1 MKLRTK
7 LILGFAAVILVMV
20 ALGATAF
27 VMFKRVDSNIAAVNR
42 DSLPAVRYSTGM
54 ERSALETILE
64 EKNYLLFKTSD
75 IYERAKGKLNQ
86 LTSHLD
92 EIDKLAQATN
102 NAELTSRSSGV
113 RKVISDYS
121 KLYDQ
126 AVEAIKKNKAEGAL
140 MDQKGDIVSEET
152 AALLKT
158 KKVEFQQA
166 SSALAVINNVNAWA
180 LDTRL
185 NEKTYMLNHEQMAL
199 NAIERNITSLFG
211 GYDGLEKLNPDE
223 TEKKMIANAREATQD
238 YEKAFKA
245 WIAEYKRD
253 AKSAA
258 LADFLKTMNRSGD
271 TVSQMVD
278 DYTMTKQAAFEK
290 IVESM
295 FIVTGISQEALGAR
309 SSEKAYI
316 IERDPN
322 DWETLN
328 VQVQELPK
336 LYASL
341 RKVALSAEDKSRI
354 DRAAKAT
361 EEYLAAV
368 NAWAKNDAELRNAI
382 LPKMKQNGESVVAA
396 AQGIQND
403 AWQGSDEVNLQ
414 TRSIVTTSNWTI
426 VVALVVGILM
436 GVIMAWVITRSITR
450 PINRIIEG
458 LSSASDEVSAAAGE
472 VSSASQQLAEGT
484 SQQAA
489 SIEETSS
496 SLEEMSSMTRQNAD
510 NAGQANQLMA
520 EAGKIVGEANDSMGR
535 LTGSMQTIT
544 QASEETQ
551 KIIKTIDEIA
561 FQTNLLALNAAVE
574 AARAG
579 EAGAGFA
586 VVADEV
592 RNLAKRSADA
602 AKNTANLIEGTV
614 KRVKDGSELV
624 AKTNE
629 AFQRV
634 AGSTAKAAD
643 LVAEISAASSEQAQ
657 GIGQINTAVTELDKV
672 TQQNAANAEESASAA
687 EEMSAQAETMK
698 GMVNELQSMVGG
710 SAEAKR
716 AESQSDDRP
725 APKSAKPHKVIASAI
740 GKLKSKAGSAKKSG
754 KPMAEAV
761 IPMDDDQQR
770 ADF

>member
-1 MKLRTK
+1 MGLRTK
-7 LILGFAAVILVMV
+7 LVLGFAGVILVMV
-20 ALGATAF
+20 ALGVTAF
-27 VMFKRVDSNIAAVNR
+27 IMFKRVDSNIAAVNQ

-54 ERSALETILE
+54 ERSALEAILE
-64 EKNYLLFKTSD
+64 EKNYLLYKASD
-75 IYERAKGKLNQ
+75 INARAQAKLKQ
-86 LTSHLD
+86 LASNLD
-92 EIDKLAQATN
+92 EIDKLAQSTKN
-102 NAELTSRSSGV
+102 VELAARSSEV
-113 RKVISDYS
+113 RKAASDYG

-126 AVEAIKKNKAEGAL
+126 VVEALKKNKTEEAL
-140 MDQKGDIVSEET
+140 MDQKGDIVGDEA

-166 SSALAVINNVNAWA
+166 SNALAVINNINAWA
-180 LDTRL
+180 LDMRL
-185 NEKTYMLNHEQMAL
+185 NEKTFMLNHEQMAL
-199 NAIERNITSLFG
+199 NAIERNITSLLG

-223 TEKKMIANAREATQD
+223 TEKKMIANARKATQD
-238 YEKAFKA
+238 YAKALEA

-253 AKSAA
+253 AKSAS

-309 SSEKAYI
+309 FSEKAYI
-316 IERDPN
+316 IERNPN

-328 VQVQELPK
+328 VQIQELPK

-341 RKVALSAEDKSRI
+341 RKVALAGEDKARI

-361 EEYLAAV
+361 QEYLAAV
-368 NAWAKNDAELRNAI
+368 NAWAKNDAELRNTV
-382 LPKMKQNGESVVAA
+382 LPKMKQNGEAVIAVSKA
-396 AQGIQND
+396 IQND
-403 AWQGSDEVNLQ
+403 AWKGSDEVNLQ
-414 TRSIVTTSNWTI
+414 TRSIVTTTNWTI
-426 VVALVVGILM
+426 VAALGVGILM
-436 GVIMAWVITRSITR
+436 GALLAWAITRSITR

-458 LSSASDEVSAAAGE
+458 LSSASEQVSAAAGE

-484 SQQAA
+484 GQQAA

-520 EAGKIVGEANDSMGR
+520 EAGKIIGEANDSMRR
-535 LTGSMQTIT
+535 LTSSMQAIA

-551 KIIKTIDEIA
+551 RIIKTIDEIA

-592 RNLAKRSADA
+592 RNLAMRAADA

-614 KRVKDGSELV
+614 KRGKDGSELV

-634 AGSTAKAAD
+634 AGSTAKAAE
-643 LVAEISAASSEQAQ
+643 LVGEIAAASSEQAQ
-657 GIGQINTAVTELDKV
+657 GIAQINTAVSEMDKV

-687 EEMSAQAETMK
+687 EEMTAQSEQLRE
-698 GMVNELQSMVGG
+698 MVEDLVELVGG
-710 SAEAKR
+710 SSKKEGLTTEA
-716 AESQSDDRP
+716 
-725 APKSAKPHKVIASAI
+725 APFTP
-740 GKLKSKAGSAKKSG
+740 GKLDPAASLNPSIVSK
-754 KPMAEAV
+754 KPQPPRTV
-761 IPMDDDQQR
+761 PDQIITL
-770 ADF
+770 DEKDM

>member
-27 VMFKRVDSNIAAVNR
+27 VMFQRVDANIDAVNR

-54 ERSALETILE
+54 ERSALEAILE
-64 EKNYLLFKTSD
+64 EKNYLLFKTPD
-75 IYERAKGKLNQ
+75 IYARAKGKLNQ
-86 LTSHLD
+86 LASHLD
-92 EIDKLAQATN
+92 EIDQLAQATHN
-102 NAELTSRSSGV
+102 DELAARSSGV
-113 RKVISDYS
+113 RQAASEYGTF
-121 KLYDQ
+121 YDQ
-126 AVEAIKKNKAEGAL
+126 AVEALKKNKADETL
-140 MDQKGDIVSEET
+140 MDQKGDIVSEEA

-158 KKVEFQQA
+158 KKAEFQQA
-166 SSALAVINNVNAWA
+166 SNALAVINNINAWA
-180 LDTRL
+180 LDLRL
-185 NEKTYMLNHEQMAL
+185 NEKAYMLNHEQMAL
-199 NAIERNITSLFG
+199 NAIERNMTSLLG

-223 TEKKMIANAREATQD
+223 TEKKQIANARKATQD
-238 YEKAFKA
+238 YAKALEA
-245 WIAEYKRD
+245 WVAEYKRD
-253 AKSAA
+253 ANSAA
-258 LADFLKTMNRSGD
+258 LGDFLKTMNRSGD

-278 DYTMTKQAAFEK
+278 DYTMTKQAVFEK

-309 SSEKAYI
+309 FSEKAYI
-316 IERDPN
+316 IDRNPN

-341 RKVALSAEDKSRI
+341 RKVALTADDKNRI

-361 EEYLAAV
+361 EDYLAAV
-368 NAWAKNDAELRNAI
+368 NSWAKNDAILRQAI
-382 LPKMKQNGESVVAA
+382 LPKMKQNGEAVIAS
-396 AQGIQND
+396 AQSIQQD
-403 AWQGSDEVNLQ
+403 AWKVSDEVNTL
-414 TRSIVTTSNWTI
+414 TRSIVSTSNWAI
-426 VVALVVGILM
+426 VVALGAGILM
-436 GVIMAWVITRSITR
+436 GIVMAWAITRSITR

-458 LSSASDEVSAAAGE
+458 LSAASDQVSAAAGE

-484 SQQAA
+484 SEQAA

-520 EAGKIVGEANDSMGR
+520 ESGKIIGEANESMGC
-535 LTGSMQTIT
+535 LTGSMQAIA

-592 RNLAKRSADA
+592 RNLARRAADA
-602 AKNTANLIEGTV
+602 AKNTADLIEGTV

-629 AFQRV
+629 AFNRV
-634 AGSTAKAAD
+634 AGSTAKAAE
-643 LVAEISAASSEQAQ
+643 LVGEIAAASSEQAQ
-657 GIGQINTAVTELDKV
+657 GITQINTAVSEMDKV
-672 TQQNAANAEESASAA
+672 TQQNAANAEESASSA
-687 EEMSAQAETMK
+687 EEMTSQAEQL
-698 GMVNELQSMVGG
+698 GEMVEDLVALVGG
-710 SAEAKR
+710 NRHKPVDAAAASPAADGTDSR
-716 AESQSDDRP
+716 IAHPSRP
-725 APKSAKPHKVIASAI
+725 AQPTPEQTN
-740 GKLKSKAGSAKKSG
+740 L
-754 KPMAEAV
+754 
-761 IPMDDDQQR
+761 
-770 ADF
+770 